1 MKTTIFLYG
10 LSLAAL
16 VLLLKLLEYRLF
28 VKELSV
34 EVYVGVIAALFT
46 IVGVWAGRKLTG
58 TSRKAAGNEP
68 FVLDEGQ
75 LKKTGISN
83 REYEVLELMSAGL
96 SNQEIAEKLFVSLS
110 TIKTHTAN
118 LFVKLN
124 VKRRTQAIQR
134 AKQLHLIP

>member
-1 MKTTIFLYG
+1 MRKTIFLYG

-34 EVYVGVIAALFT
+34 EVYAGVIAALFT
-46 IVGVWAGRKLTG
+46 IAGVWAGRKLTG
-58 TSRKAAGNEP
+58 TSPKVAGNGS
-68 FVLDEGQ
+68 FILDERQ
-75 LKKTGISN
+75 LKKAGISN
-83 REYEVLELMSAGL
+83 REYEVLELMSSGL
-96 SNQEIAEKLFVSLS
+96 SNQEIADKLFISLS